1 MTQTGSS
8 LHSKYLVLTFAVGVI
23 STAAI
28 LIVLADAPP
37 LAIAAY
43 RLTLASI
50 ILLPFAW
57 RSGWTEIKKLSK
69 QDWGLSLLSGLFLA
83 LHFWTWVSSLKY
95 TSVASSVMLVTT
107 NPIFVGLGSHFLLRE
122 RLTRLVVLGI
132 VLSVAGG
139 VLIGVGDLRAGQN
152 ELLGDL
158 MALAGALCSS
168 AYFLIGRRARQAT
181 SLLNYIAIVYGMAA
195 LILILLALAAGVPLW
210 GYSTATYGLL
220 IALAVGPQ
228 LIGHTS
234 VNWALRYLSAPTV
247 ALFILGEPIGSTILA
262 YFILAQG
269 LTWFKVL
276 GGAFIIAGIYLATRR
291 R

>member
-1 MTQTGSS
+1 M
-8 LHSKYLVLTFAVGVI
+8 TFAVGVI

-43 RLTLASI
+43 RLALASI
-50 ILLPFAW
+50 ILFPFAW
-57 RSGWTEIKKLSK
+57 RSGWTEIKKLSRH
-69 QDWGLSLLSGLFLA
+69 DWGLSLLSGLFLA
-83 LHFWTWVSSLKY
+83 LHFWAWVSSLKY

-107 NPIFVGLGSHFLLRE
+107 NPIFVGLGSHFILHE
-122 RLTRLVVLGI
+122 RLKRLVVWGI
-132 VLSVAGG
+132 LLSVVGG
-139 VLIGVGDLRAGQN
+139 VLIGEGDLSGGSNQ
-152 ELLGDL
+152 LLGDL

-168 AYFLIGRRARQAT
+168 AYFLIGRRVRQAT
-181 SLLNYIAIVYGMAA
+181 SLLSYIAIVYGMAA
-195 LILILLALAAGVPLW
+195 LILIALALAAGVPLW
-210 GYSTATYGLL
+210 GYSTATYGALL
-220 IALAVGPQ
+220 ALALGPQ
-228 LIGHTS
+228 LIGHTT

-276 GGAFIIAGIYLATRR
+276 GGALIIAGIYLATRKQE
-291 R
+291 